1 MMPVPVDERCEF
13 LSPQWIRE
21 AKTFLEAAVPQ
32 RPELAARRFSFCEA
46 FSDAPHRLTEGASR
60 SAAGSGR
67 AAWHFAIDSGRVAV
81 GAGALADADLEVS
94 GRYQAALG
102 FAQLVHAAGPEAVAR
117 GQRELRHLWGSD
129 ALRLRGRLPD
139 DPAVQQLLTDLHDHM
154 VARTVENPD
163 FPHRV
168 EQMGLGEQVAQLNEQ
183 GYAVVENAITP
194 EMADALC
201 ELTAREVTRH
211 HPITTNGLLMRDR
224 QFEEIVQHSRV
235 TTLAQSAVGQNMI
248 LGAMSG
254 TYKLPGPG
262 AIPIHA
268 DYPLV
273 REPYPEFGLIAVA
286 VWALQDWD
294 SEAVGP
300 TWVLPG
306 SHRHRRPPRR
316 DEPLDGAVPIL
327 MPKGSALVI
336 SHGIWH
342 WQGDRTAPGARV
354 AMHVTYNRVFVRPLD
369 DFAAVDDTFF
379 ARNPPAFSTLMGR
392 DDPFGKSSY
401 QGHDAR
407 RFAYAGRFT
416 QT

>member
-1 MMPVPVDERCEF
+1 MLPVPVDQRCEF
-13 LSPQWIRE
+13 LSPEWIRE
-21 AKTFLEAAVPQ
+21 AGAFLEATVPT
-32 RPELAARRFSFCEA
+32 RPELAASRFSLCEA
-46 FSDAPHRLTEGASR
+46 FDDAPPSLAPERGHRL
-60 SAAGSGR
+60 
-67 AAWHFAIDSGRVAV
+67 AWHFAIDRGRAE
-81 GAGALADADLEVS
+81 AGCGERLDVDLRVT

-117 GQRELRHLWGSD
+117 GQRELRHLWGDD
-129 ALRLRGRLPD
+129 ALRLHGTLPQ
-139 DPAVQQLLTDLHDHM
+139 DPAVQRLLTDLHDHM
-154 VARTVENPD
+154 AARTIENPH
-163 FPHRV
+163 FAHRV
-168 EQMGLGEQVAQLNEQ
+168 GQMGLERQVEQLTEL
-183 GYAVVENAITP
+183 GYAVIENAITP
-194 EMADALC
+194 ETADALC
-201 ELTAREVTRH
+201 ELTAREVRRH
-211 HPITTNGLLMRDR
+211 HPLTTNGLMMRDR
-224 QFEEIVQHSRV
+224 LFEEVVQHSRV

-254 TYKLPGPG
+254 TWKKPGPG
-262 AIPIHA
+262 AIPLHA

-294 SEAVGP
+294 SGAVGP

-369 DFAAVDDTFF
+369 DFSAVDDAYL

-401 QGHDAR
+401 QGHDAK